1 GYPGEEDPSPLVTS
15 RLDSMGHTVLP
26 STIVKTGPKWYV
38 ARCPLSCLQTSPPQP
53 PGSLFQRSR
62 VAPHGQQGA
71 Q

>member
-15 RLDSMGHTVLP
+15 QLNSMGHTVLP
-26 STIVKTGPKWYV
+26 STIGRTGPKWHV
-38 ARCPLSCLQTSPPQP
+38 DGRPTNCPQANPPQP
-53 PGSLFQRSR
+53 PGLLPFRSR